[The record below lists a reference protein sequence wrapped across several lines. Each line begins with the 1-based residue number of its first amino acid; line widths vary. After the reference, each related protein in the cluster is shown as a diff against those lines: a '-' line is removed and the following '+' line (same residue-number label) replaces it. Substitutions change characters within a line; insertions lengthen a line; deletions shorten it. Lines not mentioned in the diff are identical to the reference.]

1 MFKKICLIST
11 AIILA
16 MPLFFLWQTIQNQ
29 RQPVDLRF
37 VVTSWPASRLIYAAE
52 SKGFFKKHGLRVKII
67 DAGNNYDNALEILR
81 QGAADGGAFVL
92 SEPLRLSSEGVPV
105 KVVADI
111 DYSSGAD
118 GIVVVADISSLADL
132 KGRRVAVPMQGFSS
146 LLFEEALNRVGLTE
160 ADVVIVPQEPL
171 GAVRAFLARR
181 VDAVVA
187 AEPFL
192 SLAAAQRQSHIL
204 FSSAETPGLISNV
217 MTFRAD
223 YMSAHPEEVTA
234 FLLAWFELIDYLET
248 GEMERV
254 EAMAMVAMASGVTL
268 GKLEEEFRG
277 IKLLNFADNAV
288 AFTYGNDI
296 TSLYGSGERFLKFLE
311 SAGKISKPVSVSS
324 VLEPTFIRRGL
335 R

>member
-1 MFKKICLIST
+1 MFRKICFIAT

-16 MPLFFLWQTIQNQ
+16 LPLFFLWQTIQSR

-37 VVTSWPASRLIYAAE
+37 VVTSWPASRLVYAAE
-52 SKGFFKKHGLRVKII
+52 AKGFFKKHGLKVKII
-67 DAGNNYDNALEILR
+67 DVGDNYDYAQELLR

-105 KVVADI
+105 KVVVDI
-111 DYSSGAD
+111 DYSAGAD
-118 GIVVVADISSLADL
+118 GIVAAGDIRSLADL
-132 KGRRVAVPMQGFSS
+132 KGRRVAVPVQGFSS
-146 LLFEEALNRVGLTE
+146 LLFEEALSRVGLVE
-160 ADVVIVPQEPL
+160 ADVVVVPQEPL

-192 SLAAAQRQSHIL
+192 SLAAARRQSHIL
-204 FSSAETPGLISNV
+204 FSSAETPGLISDV
-217 MTFRAD
+217 MAFRGE
-223 YMSAHPEEVTA
+223 YVSAHPEKVTA
-234 FLLAWFELIDYLET
+234 FLQAWFELIDYLEK
-248 GEMERV
+248 GEAERA
-254 EAMAMVAMASGVTL
+254 EAMATVAIASGVTL
-268 GKLEEEFRG
+268 EKLEEEFRG
-277 IKLLNFADNAV
+277 IKLLNFAGNAV

-311 SAGKISKPVSVSS
+311 SAGKISKPVMVSS
-324 VLEPTFIRRGL
+324 VLEPVFIRRGL